1 MFNMD
6 MPKESGKAKLDG
18 WRERYSKEEYPSK
31 VVVNLFYELFALEG
45 IWPQIEQIFSSGSKY
60 SDFREAYEQMIL
72 VKRTYQMGPLRGLL
86 MESLATDRV
95 AADTKKSNWTNKEN
109 LASTGDNE
117 SVVEIEYGYWYY
129 NQYCAATLAWA
140 ACGLLGQ
147 NKEDA
152 FFEVAGGITG
162 GIDFDSFGSVLNGLK
177 NVLGA
182 VFEGFKD
189 ASGNEVDPKDI
200 ISGKAITYYP
210 KDFPLLPPLW

>member
-6 MPKESGKAKLDG
+6 APKKSGKAKLDT
-18 WRERYSKEEYPSK
+18 WRSRYTKEEYPSK
-31 VVVNLFYELFALEG
+31 VVVNLFYELFAIEG
-45 IWPQIEQIFSSGSKY
+45 IWPQIEQIFGSGPKY
-60 SDFREAYEQMIL
+60 SEFRESYEQMII

-86 MESLATDRV
+86 MENLSTDKI
-95 AADTKKSNWTNKEN
+95 AADTKKSDWTNKEHS
-109 LASTGDNE
+109 ASNGDNE

-162 GIDFDSFGSVLNGLK
+162 DIDFDSFGSVLNGFK
-177 NVLGA
+177 NVLSA

-189 ASGNEVDPKDI
+189 ATGNEVNTKDI
-200 ISGKAITYYP
+200 ISGKVTTYYP
-210 KDFPLLPPLW
+210 NDFPLLSKLW